1 MPINFGNTLLNW
13 DHILVH
19 ALYILQYTKC
29 VAKILAKKTKLKA
42 IENSYYIW
50 NETTYRNKIV
60 SKTKV

>member
-1 MPINFGNTLLNW
+1 MEILSLIGTIYWSMHYTFYNTQN
-13 DHILVH
+13 
-19 ALYILQYTKC
+19 ALQKYLQ
-29 VAKILAKKTKLKA
+29 KTKLKA